1 MQVIRARLKSNRFF
15 EFANHWSTG
24 TLEIFCILERLP
36 QRSDSKRSTERIRWS
51 CWRATRRGH
60 GRRRR
65 RVVTTTT
72 TDRTDWQRQSST
84 SVHCL
89 EDRGSPADNHVSR
102 SASTPPSADEC
113 AGECPC
119 NHQPGRKALHLLN
132 RLLLHDTFITR
143 TVTWSCKDDDAI
155 KLIGTSSSAVAERP
169 RDASCLS
176 VASTLQC
183 LERSLLLLTPSYFGF
198 RFTNHHHHQIA

>member
-113 AGECPC
+113 ASDSPC
-119 NHQPGRKALHLLN
+119 SWMKAQNPTTDHQCYSPLSTTCRLADYRLCSSVFIHRN
-132 RLLLHDTFITR
+132 NTEIQQPFLLLSRPAT
-143 TVTWSCKDDDAI
+143 SG
-155 KLIGTSSSAVAERP
+155 LI
-169 RDASCLS
+169 LY
-176 VASTLQC
+176 L
-183 LERSLLLLTPSYFGF
+183 
-198 RFTNHHHHQIA
+198 